1 MFSKR
6 LNDIVHSL
14 AFRLTLWYALI
25 FAVTALFAFTFFY
38 FLITTVIERETDQ
51 DLLNQMRKFSS
62 LLAVEGIDSV
72 RRVAI
77 VESQAGGERKIFF
90 RVLSRSGETFLSSN
104 MSYWQDIDVDREAI
118 ARLAKKG
125 EPVFVTQPL
134 PRRKHAV
141 RILYGMIGAG
151 VVLQVGRSLEEYG
164 RFILLFKRV
173 FVGSMTILIISAALI
188 GWFMARGAL
197 SGVET
202 VTRTAKAISSQDAL
216 AMRVPVKSRNDEI
229 DELAQTFNAM
239 LERIEQLVTGIK
251 DMSDNV
257 AHDLRSPLTR
267 IRGIAEVT
275 LSSNPTGEE
284 YEHMA
289 ASIVEE
295 CDRLL
300 AMINATLMISRLE
313 TGVEMIDGTD
323 MDLSAVVRGACE
335 LFHPAA
341 EDKGV
346 DLSWQLPDTFA
357 YNGDVGQIQRMISNI
372 IDNAVK
378 YTPPGGSVSVSLHD
392 EDADAVSLSVTDTGV
407 GIDCDDLS
415 RIFERFYR
423 CDRSRSESGAGL
435 GLSLARTIARAHGGD
450 ITVFSTPE
458 SGSTFTVTLARR
470 NITTL

>member
-1 MFSKR
+1 MFLKK

-14 AFRLTLWYALI
+14 AFRLTLWYTLI
-25 FAVTALFAFTFFY
+25 FAVTAILAFSSFY
-38 FLITTVIERETDQ
+38 FLIATVIERETDQ

-62 LLAVEGIDSV
+62 LLAVEGMDSV

-104 MSYWQDIDVDREAI
+104 MSYWQDIGVDGTVI
-118 ARLAKKG
+118 TRLAKG
-125 EPVFVTQPL
+125 SEPIFVTQPL
-134 PRRKHAV
+134 PRRRHDV
-141 RILYGMIGAG
+141 RILYSMIGSG

-164 RFILLFKRV
+164 RVIVLFKRV
-173 FVGSMTILIISAALI
+173 FIGTMTILIICAALI
-188 GWFMARGAL
+188 GWFMARRAL
-197 SGVET
+197 SGMET

-216 AMRVPVKSRNDEI
+216 AMRVPVRSRNDEI

-239 LERIEQLVTGIK
+239 LERIEHLVTGIK

-300 AMINATLMISRLE
+300 AMINATLMISRIE
-313 TGVEMIDGTD
+313 TGVETIDGTD
-323 MDLSAVVRGACE
+323 MDLAAVVRNACE

-346 DLSWQLPDTFA
+346 ALSWRLPDTDP
-357 YNGDVGQIQRMISNI
+357 YHGDVGQIQRMIANI

-378 YTPPGGSVSVSLHD
+378 YTPSGGSVSVSFRDH
-392 EDADAVSLSVTDTGV
+392 DADTASIEVTDTGM

-423 CDRSRSESGAGL
+423 CDRSRSETGAGL
-435 GLSLARTIARAHGGD
+435 GLSLARVIARAHGGD
-450 ITVFSTPE
+450 ITVESTPG